1 MSSKKN
7 KDRDVR
13 HVTDNGR
20 VYLII
25 DGVIQTGQQEVE
37 FYQREAIRSR
47 LEKKLGQ
54 KILFPDELEEEN
66 PPTIKKE
73 YTKNAMW
80 AIADD
85 VRHEKEEG
93 KFDSYMDAY
102 KHAVEKYVR
111 KDGVEITTKKLQNA
125 WHKAQSE
132 GIVGRNR

>member
-7 KDRDVR
+7 KERNVR

-54 KILFPDELEEEN
+54 KILFDDESKEKN

-85 VRHEKEEG
+85 IRERKHQGE
-93 KFDSYMDAY
+93 FPTYRDAY
-102 KHAVEKYVR
+102 KWAADHWTHKG
-111 KDGVEITTKKLQNA
+111 KDFKGYQLERA
-125 WHKAQSE
+125 YHKAKSE
-132 GIVGRNR
+132 NKVD

>member
-54 KILFPDELEEEN
+54 KILFDDESKEKN
-66 PPTIKKE
+66 PSTIQKEDTINAPWANADEMRDRKKKGGRPKGS
-73 YTKNAMW
+73 KN
-80 AIADD
+80 
-85 VRHEKEEG
+85 
-93 KFDSYMDAY
+93 
-102 KHAVEKYVR
+102 
-111 KDGVEITTKKLQNA
+111 KK
-125 WHKAQSE
+125 K
-132 GIVGRNR
+132 